1 MKKKKVRVD
10 DKDPGTAGEIRRQ
23 YGAVPYRIGEGGHLE
38 VMLVTSRE
46 TRRWVVPKGWP
57 IKDLKPH
64 SSAEREAYEE
74 AGIIGRIAKRPCGA
88 FRYVKRLNSGEMV
101 SCEVQVYPFE
111 VRREL
116 SEWPEKGQRQRMWT
130 APASAAELVQEPDL
144 AELLRTIALE
154 PVK

>member
-57 IKDLKPH
+57 MKRRTP
-64 SSAEREAYEE
+64 AEAAAREAFEE
-74 AGIIGRIAKRPCGA
+74 AGVLGEVGEAPLGTYSYLKA
-88 FRYVKRLNSGEMV
+88 FKGDLWFR
-101 SCEVQVYPFE
+101 CEVQVFPLE
-111 VRREL
+111 VRQARER
-116 SEWPEKGQRQRMWT
+116 WPEAAQRTRRWFT
-130 APASAAELVQEPDL
+130 PAEAAEAVNEP
-144 AELLRTIALE
+144 ELQRLIRDWAA
-154 PVK
+154 